1 MSTMQGE
8 VLRAFRKLNIPE
20 ADAIEAAEALS
31 RRDVDVT
38 ALKADMPVVKALL
51 GVNTALLLALFAKEF
66 LH

>member
-1 MSTMQGE
+1 MSTIQGE

-20 ADAIEAAEALS
+20 ADAIEALS

-38 ALKADMPVVKALL
+38 ALKSDLLVVKALL